1 MYNIYFE
8 AAAIG
13 FVALYLLYLYI
24 EYPNES
30 LSNLCYRKMVT
41 WLLLSE
47 TFDVV
52 TAVTIDHGADIPPFL
67 NVILNTIFFLVSA
80 RLALSYACYVE
91 SFVKKKE
98 HGILYR
104 SCSVIFWIY
113 FAIMV
118 GNIFGKYC
126 FWFDENGSY
135 IHGPLY
141 PLTYGSL
148 SIICILGLVY
158 IVCHRKNFEKRQI
171 WALWLFIALF
181 VSGFVLQIFFF
192 PHTLLAMYM
201 ASLAATVFL
210 FVIET
215 PDYQKLK
222 KAMKDL
228 EEARKSADA
237 ANQAKSI
244 FLAKMSHE
252 IRTPIN
258 AVIGMN
264 EMILREEPDLHIQE
278 YAMDIKRSAETLLS
292 TINDILDLSK
302 VESGKM
308 EIIPEEY
315 DVSSLLHDVLNMI
328 SFKAKDKNL
337 KVELSLDEKIPSR
350 LYGDDIRIRQILIN
364 ILNNAVK
371 YTEQGSITFTAT
383 ASIENESA
391 VLHFSVKDTGIG
403 IRKEDMERLFS
414 EYARLEESRNRNIE
428 GTGLGMNITQQ
439 LLTLMGSELHVESTY
454 GKGSCFSFDLEQ
466 KIMDSEP
473 IGNLEKRISEQAAS
487 YSYNASFIAPKAQIL
502 LVDDNATNRK
512 VCISLLKETEVN
524 IDEASGGY
532 ECLEMVKE
540 KHYDVILLDHM
551 MPDLD
556 GVETLKKMNT
566 LEINMCKD
574 VPVVA
579 LTANA
584 VSGAEEMYKEAGFTC
599 FLPKPIRPEKLEKML
614 KDLLPENL
622 IEKAGNRE
630 QKRPSPPVDEV
641 KLPEVEGFDWEYA
654 LLHMKDQQLLIE
666 TIKDFLLM
674 EETDRKNLQQ
684 YYENIQQGVD
694 MEESLR
700 LYRVCVHS
708 MKNSVAM
715 IGALTVSALAKILEA
730 YARDNNIKQL
740 EKLHDTFMDEWKQK
754 VLYLKAAFSED
765 EEKQGELEPDPFMI
779 SEYLKLLKTAMQEC
793 DLDAADEIVA
803 QLSHYKYSEDW
814 KIIFDNLCIAVKNID
829 EEAAISGITQWEEL
843 LSNGNE

>member
-30 LSNLCYRKMVT
+30 RSNLCYRKMVT

-47 TFDVV
+47 VFDVV
-52 TAVTIDHGADIPPFL
+52 TAVTIDYGAYIPPFL

-80 RLALSYACYVE
+80 RMALSYACYVE

-104 SCSVIFWIY
+104 SCTAIFWIY

-118 GNIFGKYC
+118 GNIWGKYC
-126 FWFDENGSY
+126 FYFDENGSY
-135 IHGPLY
+135 IHGPIY
-141 PLTYGSL
+141 PLTYGSS
-148 SIICILGLVY
+148 SIIGILGFIY
-158 IVCHRKNFEKRQI
+158 IFSHRKNFEKRQRR
-171 WALWLFIALF
+171 ALWLFMVFF
-181 VSGFVLQIFFF
+181 VVGFVLQIICF

-228 EEARKSADA
+228 EEARESAES

-264 EMILREEPDLHIQE
+264 EMILREEQDRHIQE

-371 YTEQGSITFTAT
+371 YTEYGSITFSVTV
-383 ASIENESA
+383 SIEKELA

-414 EYARLEESRNRNIE
+414 EYARIDEARNRNIE

-439 LLTLMGSELHVESTY
+439 LLALMGSELHVESTY

-466 KIMDSEP
+466 KIMESEP

-487 YSYNASFIAPKAQIL
+487 YSYNASFVAPKAQIL

-524 IDEASGGY
+524 IDEVSGGY

-556 GVETLKKMNT
+556 GVETLKRMNA
-566 LEINMCKD
+566 LEINMCKN

-630 QKRPSPPVDEV
+630 QKRPALRTDEAN
-641 KLPEVEGFDWEYA
+641 LPEVEGFDWEYA
-654 LLHMKDQQLLIE
+654 LLHMKDQQLLIK
-666 TIKDFLLM
+666 TIKDFLSM

-684 YYENIQQGVD
+684 YYENILQGVD
-694 MEESLR
+694 VEESIR

-730 YARDNNIKQL
+730 YARDKNIEQL
-740 EKLHDTFMDEWKQK
+740 EKLHDVFMDEWKQK
-754 VLYLKAAFSED
+754 VLYLKDAFGEN
-765 EEKQGELEPDPFMI
+765 EKKQGEMEPDIFMI
-779 SEYLKLLKTAMQEC
+779 SEYLKLLGTAMQEC

-803 QLSHYKYSEDW
+803 QLSLYKYSEDW
-814 KIIFDNLCIAVKNID
+814 KMIFDNLCLAVKNID